1 MRINPAERLEMIEK
15 KIDKLHM
22 RMIELEADGVEPIE
36 ERLQVKALNN
46 EFENEFDKAYNE
58 YLRLFQDY
66 IYCTEDIQSMLD
78 LDVQMVTKKM
88 SSELESIHFSKIMR
102 RHIKSCR
109 INKTHDDLE
118 LLLYKQG
125 IDIDKKVFF
134 SKASLINWLVSHVFT
149 RDEVNIPPT
158 LAYEMIKD
166 KRVQTVVSTVNYKN
180 RYNIKYDMQLKRINR
195 ERLYFHMDVDTK
207 RKLSRIPLDAHWDAI
222 IIKLNEL

>member
-1 MRINPAERLEMIEK
+1 MRINPAEKLEMIEK

-22 RMIELEADGVEPIE
+22 RIIELETDGVEPIY
-36 ERLQVKALNN
+36 ERLKLKTLNDEFDN
-46 EFENEFDKAYNE
+46 EFMKVHNE
-58 YLRLFQDY
+58 YLRLFQEY
-66 IYCTEDIQSMLD
+66 TYCTEDIQSMLD

-88 SSELESIHFSKIMR
+88 SSELESIYFSKTMR

-109 INKTHDDLE
+109 INKLYDELE

-134 SKASLINWLVSHVFT
+134 SKTSLIDWLVTHVFT

-158 LAYEMIKD
+158 LAHEMIKD
-166 KRVQTVVSTVNYKN
+166 KKVQTVISTVNYKN

-207 RKLSRIPLDAHWDAI
+207 RKLSRIPLDVHWDAI